1 MVPSRNLNIPP
12 SGTKCWNCYEVI
24 SDSDISQ
31 GRYFVENM
39 RLSNDNFYR
48 MFEHVE
54 EHGCQAKNYDPTHRN
69 NYRYSPNWEKIWEES
84 KQKEHDYS
92 CQDCLNKFRKEIIS
106 NLIYLETWEEKA
118 HDDITRTK
126 QIITEI
132 DNRLKELTE
141 SGRYNNCGIKLCCA
155 EHDNHQENNN
165 HYHHKLIKGGKN
177 KNLLTG
183 SNSSISQNNN
193 QLMSDSEK
201 GQLLN
206 YFLENA
212 IKKITIDNGKL
223 IIEYNG
229 DKEKK
234 TLAVNNQELQQ
245 IQQVIKNHNRQSLSL
260 SELKSS
266 NNSAMP
272 SKNNNFLYVALTI
285 GGVILVGL
293 TLILVI
299 RKKSSRK

>member
-1 MVPSRNLNIPP
+1 
-12 SGTKCWNCYEVI
+12 
-24 SDSDISQ
+24 
-31 GRYFVENM
+31 
-39 RLSNDNFYR
+39 
-48 MFEHVE
+48 
-54 EHGCQAKNYDPTHRN
+54 
-69 NYRYSPNWEKIWEES
+69 
-84 KQKEHDYS
+84 
-92 CQDCLNKFRKEIIS
+92 
-106 NLIYLETWEEKA
+106 
-118 HDDITRTK
+118 
-126 QIITEI
+126 
-132 DNRLKELTE
+132 
-141 SGRYNNCGIKLCCA
+141 
-155 EHDNHQENNN
+155 
-165 HYHHKLIKGGKN
+165 
-177 KNLLTG
+177 LLTG

-272 SKNNNFLYVALTI
+272 SKNNNFLYLALTI